1 MPRRGERAGAR
12 QERQALGDEGQPHPA
27 PVRHL
32 VAVPEEPEAG
42 DVGAGV
48 HLEAPEHARG
58 RGVER
63 RHALDRGRVLGRAP
77 RAALER
83 RRDDP
88 RAERLGQDE
97 RIAGPR
103 PYVAQDAVRMH
114 QSGHRHAELDLL
126 VDDGVTADDHH
137 ARLLRLGEAAA
148 QDVGQDLQ
156 GDAALR
162 EARDV
167 ERRLRLAPHGVDI
180 GEGVGG
186 RDRAE
191 LEGVVD
197 DGREEVHR
205 LHERQVG
212 RDAEHPGVVGG
223 RGADQQ
229 IRVHHRRERAEDLRQ
244 VRRTQLA
251 GSTRRARPRRQ
262 PEELRPRAR
271 AALAFGHERTVAGAS
286 QRVQGD
292 AWPRD
297 RGLGTAAHPP
307 RSRAAGQRRS
317 LRTSPTRRVT
327 PVRSHQSRKA
337 IANLRLAPIRSRK
350 TAAVISPCAR
360 QCASTIAF
368 ASPAAAR
375 A

>member
-1 MPRRGERAGAR
+1 MAVASPRLPCARAWACGGRRRGAPAAPRGAGCVYRNADLGQIGRNGGRDLDLVGEPVAVALAASREMPRRGERARAG
-12 QERQALGDEGQPHPA
+12 QERQALGDEDEAHA
-27 PVRHL
+27 ARMRHL
-32 VAVPEEPEAG
+32 VAVPEEAEAG

-48 HLEAPEHARG
+48 DLEASEHARG

-88 RAERLGQDE
+88 RAEGLGEDE
-97 RIAGPR
+97 RVAGSGPD
-103 PYVAQDAVRMH
+103 VAQDAVGVH
-114 QSGHRHAELDLL
+114 ESGHRHTVLDLL
-126 VDDGVTADDHH
+126 VDDGVAAEHHH
-137 ARLLRLGEAAA
+137 ACLLGLGEAAA
-148 QDVGQDLQ
+148 QDVGEDLE
-156 GDAALR
+156 GDVLR
-162 EARDV
+162 EARHV
-167 ERRLRLAPHGVDI
+167 ERRLRLAPHGVDV
-180 GEGVGG
+180 GERVGG

-197 DGREEVHR
+197 DRREEVDG

-212 RDAEHPGVVGG
+212 RDTEHPGVVGG

-271 AALAFGHERTVAGAS
+271 AALAFGHEGHASDGVATCPG
-286 QRVQGD
+286 
-292 AWPRD
+292 
-297 RGLGTAAHPP
+297 
-307 RSRAAGQRRS
+307 
-317 LRTSPTRRVT
+317 
-327 PVRSHQSRKA
+327 
-337 IANLRLAPIRSRK
+337 
-350 TAAVISPCAR
+350 
-360 QCASTIAF
+360 
-368 ASPAAAR
+368 
-375 A
+375 